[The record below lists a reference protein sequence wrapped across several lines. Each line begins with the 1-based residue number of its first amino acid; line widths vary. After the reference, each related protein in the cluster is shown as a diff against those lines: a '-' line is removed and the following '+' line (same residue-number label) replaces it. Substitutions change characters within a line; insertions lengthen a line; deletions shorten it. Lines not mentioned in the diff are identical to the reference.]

1 VSGLLPALGGGANSV
16 VQLAAGGLR
25 GVLAMSALIA
35 TGVVAAGPPA
45 AGQASLALVGCPG
58 SGSVV
63 AVARPGDQM
72 LVTGRSADGAWFRV
86 YVPGPAEHDG
96 WVPASTINLLA
107 DGSAVPIAG
116 CAEVAAATGTPGPT
130 AVPASAT
137 PTATAT
143 VVPIATPTATARP
156 TPTPTAVPT
165 ASPTPTPTPNLGP
178 RFTTQPYSDVAIVNT
193 NPLGTGSCAYALGT
207 GLTTKVSD
215 TDGVS
220 AIQLWVRKPGAASY
234 KRFSHDFTNNGATWN
249 NFINAKDDGVTTAG
263 TLSWYALAV
272 DRKGAQTKSKVR
284 TLKIVR
290 CDTEAEIGG
299 GITTPF
305 TFYAGSYVAT
315 YEYGS
320 QYYVPWSFAIADGD
334 GLSKA
339 TLTYTLRD
347 PAGVTI
353 RAGSIALAK
362 NGSTW
367 YGRSQTFDANTNAYK
382 INTATWRLVTT
393 DPFGG
398 TTSYPPAGSQTD
410 SWVIRLP

>member
-1 VSGLLPALGGGANSV
+1 
-16 VQLAAGGLR
+16 
-25 GVLAMSALIA
+25 
-35 TGVVAAGPPA
+35 
-45 AGQASLALVGCPG
+45 
-58 SGSVV
+58 V

-130 AVPASAT
+130 AVPATAT
-137 PTATAT
+137 PTAGPTATAT
-143 VVPIATPTATARP
+143 ATATAM
-156 TPTPTAVPT
+156 PTAEPT

-249 NFINAKDDGVTTAG
+249 DFINAHDDGVTTAG
-263 TLSWYALAV
+263 ALSWYAIAI
-272 DRKGAQTKSKVR
+272 DGTGAKTKSTVR
-284 TLKIVR
+284 SLKIVR
-290 CDTEAEIGG
+290 CDTEALMEGVLDFDKIGSKSYRLTLCEPAPDDRSIGLRILISDPDGMRGAKVSYVFAQSDGSKSTSGTFTLADSGG
-299 GITTPF
+299 GIWV
-305 TFYAGSYVAT
+305 GKSVSY
-315 YEYGS
+315 
-320 QYYVPWSFAIADGD
+320 DMN
-334 GLSKA
+334 L
-339 TLTYTLRD
+339 
-347 PAGVTI
+347 
-353 RAGSIALAK
+353 
-362 NGSTW
+362 W
-367 YGRSQTFDANTNAYK
+367 YGDNTV
-382 INTATWRLVTT
+382 TWTVVTT
-393 DPFGG
+393 DRYGG
-398 TTSYPPAGSQTD
+398 KSSYGELDNLDVTSC
-410 SWVIRLP
+410 